1 MKSKDVLRL
10 LQITRPTLTKY
21 VKEQKVKITR
31 QVNGQYDYDEQSI
44 FDLMNR
50 NTSRKNVFYARVS
63 TSAQKAD
70 LDNQKE
76 TLREFINKNGIILHQ
91 EYSDI
96 ASGMHFDR
104 KDFEKM
110 MSAVIDYQIQ
120 TIYIT
125 YKDRLARLS
134 FDMIEKLFSKY
145 GVNIVVLNEIYNPKL
160 VEKEIFEDLM
170 SIIHS
175 FSMKMYSKRRKEKL
189 ELIKKDMDLENKIK
203 KI

>member
-70 LDNQKE
+70 LDNQKD
-76 TLREFINKNGIILHQ
+76 TLREFINKNGIILHH

-110 MSAVIDYQIQ
+110 MSSVIDYQIQ

-134 FDMIEKLFSKY
+134 FDMIEKLFLKY
-145 GVNIVVLNEIYNPKL
+145 GVNIVVLNEIDNPKL

>member
-145 GVNIVVLNEIYNPKL
+145 GVNIVVLNEIDNPKL